1 MVVRGAGLTTRTRL
15 GWSQFQGQT
24 QGQVAD
30 CGQGV
35 EGEGGGPIYHGC
47 QEALG
52 STDLIFPGGWLKEK
66 VQAEDTLDNSEE
78 REEQQVHVALAN
90 LVVGEQPGIYQAF
103 TRDSRGSR
111 RASQQN
117 QAWFM
122 DWL

>member
-1 MVVRGAGLTTRTRL
+1 M
-15 GWSQFQGQT
+15 
-24 QGQVAD
+24 
-30 CGQGV
+30 

-66 VQAEDTLDNSEE
+66 VQAEDTLDNCEV
-78 REEQQVHVALAN
+78 REEQQVHSMQQKPVALAN
-90 LVVGEQPGIYQAF
+90 LVVGEQSGIYQAF

-117 QAWFM
+117 QAGFM

>member
-1 MVVRGAGLTTRTRL
+1 M
-15 GWSQFQGQT
+15 
-24 QGQVAD
+24 
-30 CGQGV
+30 

-66 VQAEDTLDNSEE
+66 VQAEDTLDNSEV
-78 REEQQVHVALAN
+78 REEQQVHSMEQKPVALAN

-103 TRDSRGSR
+103 TRGRGSR
-111 RASQQN
+111 RAS
-117 QAWFM
+117 AKPGGFM